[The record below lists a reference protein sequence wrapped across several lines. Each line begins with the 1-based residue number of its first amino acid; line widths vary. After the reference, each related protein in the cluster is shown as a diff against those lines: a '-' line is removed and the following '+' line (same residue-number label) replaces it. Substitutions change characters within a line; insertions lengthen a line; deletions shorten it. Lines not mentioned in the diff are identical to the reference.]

1 MIKGTKHNIHVQNNK
16 IIWLYFRFLGQCHP
30 LLLLWVHPCSETIKW
45 RRMKIEKWICVHLK
59 KMNFL
64 KFPYLSIFYG
74 LYLSC
79 TSFTP
84 TTCRFV
90 LMFRPCLLWL
100 HLVYLRHCLVSFNYP
115 LLVLHKTPKGVIWL
129 IMLVTILNSVR
140 RLMRFLLSNSKYC
153 IFSVQIWKLI
163 EQCLTPN
170 HGTPPI

>member
-1 MIKGTKHNIHVQNNK
+1 MIIFQVSGAVPPLAPPLGTSLLRDNK
-16 IIWLYFRFLGQCHP
+16 MEENENREVDL
-30 LLLLWVHPCSETIKW
+30 CS
-45 RRMKIEKWICVHLK
+45 LK

-129 IMLVTILNSVR
+129 IMFITILNSVR

>member
-1 MIKGTKHNIHVQNNK
+1 MYK
-16 IIWLYFRFLGQCHP
+16 IIKLYDYISGFWAVPPLAPPLGTS
-30 LLLLWVHPCSETIKW
+30 LLRDNKMEENENGEVDLCS
-45 RRMKIEKWICVHLK
+45 LK

-100 HLVYLRHCLVSFNYP
+100 HLVYFYLRHCLVSFNYP

-153 IFSVQIWKLI
+153 IFSLQIWKLI

-170 HGTPPI
+170 HRTPPI